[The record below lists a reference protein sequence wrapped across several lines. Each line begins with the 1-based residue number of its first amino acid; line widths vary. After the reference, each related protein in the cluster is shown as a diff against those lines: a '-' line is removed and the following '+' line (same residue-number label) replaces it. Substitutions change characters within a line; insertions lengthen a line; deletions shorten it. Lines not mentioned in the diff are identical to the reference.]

1 MPPTRAVAAAD
12 ELRRRILD
20 GVYPG
25 GMQLRQAVL
34 AEEMGISRIPFREA
48 LIQLEAEGLVQ
59 IVAHKGAVV
68 TGLSSADVEELV
80 ELRAL
85 LEPKLLRRSAPRLTE
100 ADFEALD
107 AILAEYSAHLRN
119 NRIERWGE
127 LNTRLHALLYSH
139 AGQPRAEQIVATL
152 LQSNDRYARI
162 QISQTDGRAR
172 AEREHAQIVALCRRG
187 LTSQAC
193 KLLSAHIRHAG
204 EVLVALIRKNAGE
217 TVRSGNGG

>member
-80 ELRAL
+80 ELRAQL
-85 LEPKLLRRSAPRLTE
+85 HNPGVLLRHPL
-100 ADFEALD
+100 
-107 AILAEYSAHLRN
+107 
-119 NRIERWGE
+119 
-127 LNTRLHALLYSH
+127 SH
-139 AGQPRAEQIVATL
+139 ASAEV
-152 LQSNDRYARI
+152 RI
-162 QISQTDGRAR
+162 RF
-172 AEREHAQIVALCRRG
+172 
-187 LTSQAC
+187 
-193 KLLSAHIRHAG
+193 
-204 EVLVALIRKNAGE
+204 
-217 TVRSGNGG
+217 